1 MDNKTLENRLEEL
14 KQLFGNYDY
23 QIQQVE
29 DEFSQTVEKLR
40 TEALNKREQL
50 IQQREQVR
58 GAYTELYV
66 LLHPEEKQ
74 RLQQSNEPEQ
84 ESVQLNN
91 ITAEDV
97 KSEEPQTQE
106 EQVVELHNPESILT
120 EEQVEQ
126 IQQVMEKQKE
136 RVHDAE
142 PIVDDKKEDKKEE
155 IVPSNTT
162 KITPQPKQEDIPE
175 YLTEEYNK
183 MK

>member
-74 RLQQSNEPEQ
+74 RLQQSDEPEQ
-84 ESVQLNN
+84 EIDSVSTSSISMSDVNEENIKQPEENEKLVEEPHEEPTVDEYKLTQEELEKIEASMN
-91 ITAEDV
+91 ITQNRVHEDV
-97 KSEEPQTQE
+97 KT
-106 EQVVELHNPESILT
+106 EQPEVK
-120 EEQVEQ
+120 E
-126 IQQVMEKQKE
+126 EKQ
-136 RVHDAE
+136 
-142 PIVDDKKEDKKEE
+142 
-155 IVPSNTT
+155 N
-162 KITPQPKQEDIPE
+162 DIPE